1 MKYVV
6 VGGAGFIGSNIV
18 DKLIEQDHKVVVVD
32 NLSTGKKENI
42 SYVGH
47 LKRNVKLCEIDISD
61 TSESESLVEAMKGAD
76 TVFLLAAKARV
87 QPSIEEP
94 VEYEQNNTIGTLN
107 VLKCASDAGVRRVV
121 YSASSSAYGDTD
133 KLPSVESDPVNPLS
147 PYGAQK
153 YYGEVMCRMF
163 SQVYGIETV
172 SLRYF
177 NIYGERQNV
186 GGAYAMVIGIF
197 VDQLLKGGPM
207 TIRGDGEQRRDFTYV
222 GDVVNAN
229 ILASQSEKVGKGE
242 VINIGNGD
250 NRSINEIADMVGGDR
265 VNIDPVIEPKATLA
279 NNSLAEKLLGWKPTQ
294 NIEEW
299 IPKYKKDIGLFDE
312 DNNDENNIWGYETG
326 GEG

>member
-18 DKLIEQDHKVVVVD
+18 DKLIEQNHEVVVID
-32 NLSTGKKENI
+32 NLSTGN
-42 SYVGH
+42 
-47 LKRNVKLCEIDISD
+47 LTNVNPQAQLEYIDISNTD
-61 TSESESLVEAMKGAD
+61 ECDNMVEVMNGAD

-87 QPSIEEP
+87 QPSIENP

-107 VLKCASDAGVRRVV
+107 VLKCASDAGVKRVV
-121 YSASSSAYGDTD
+121 YSASSSAYGNTD

-153 YYGEVMCRMF
+153 YYGEVMCKMF
-163 SQVYGIETV
+163 SQVYDIETV

-197 VDQLLKGGPM
+197 ADQRLNDKPM

-250 NRSINEIADMVGGDR
+250 NRSINEIAAMIGGPTEE
-265 VNIDPVIEPKATLA
+265 VEPVIEPKETLA
-279 NNSLAEKLLGWKPTQ
+279 DNSLARELLGWKPTG
-294 NIEEW
+294 NVEKW
-299 IPKYKKDIGLFDE
+299 ISEYRKVIGLSD
-312 DNNDENNIWGYETG
+312 DENNIWGYDTG
-326 GEG
+326 GES

>member
-18 DKLIEQDHKVVVVD
+18 DKLVEQNHEVVVID
-32 NLSTGKKENI
+32 NLSTGKRENI
-42 SYVGH
+42 NP
-47 LKRNVKLCEIDISD
+47 KVKLEYIDISD
-61 TSESESLVEAMKGAD
+61 PKQDKNMTEVMKGAD
-76 TVFLLAAKARV
+76 SVFLLAAKARV

-94 VEYEQNNTIGTLN
+94 VEYEVNNTIGTLN

-153 YYGEVMCRMF
+153 YYGEVMCKMF
-163 SQVYGIETV
+163 SQVYDIETV

-197 VDQLLKGGPM
+197 VDQLLNGKPM

-250 NRSINEIADMVGGDR
+250 NRSINEIADMIGDNK
-265 VNIDPVIEPKATLA
+265 VNVDPVIEPPETLA
-279 NNSLAEKLLGWKPTQ
+279 DNSKARELLGWEPKG
-294 NIEEW
+294 NIDTW
-299 IPKYKKDIGLFDE
+299 IPKYKKEMGLDA
-312 DNNDENNIWGYETG
+312 
-326 GEG
+326 

>member
-18 DKLIEQDHKVVVVD
+18 DKLVEQNHEVVIID
-32 NLSTGKKENI
+32 NLSTGKMENVNPRA
-42 SYVGH
+42 SVEY
-47 LKRNVKLCEIDISD
+47 IDICNENECSAM
-61 TSESESLVEAMKGAD
+61 VEIMSGAD
-76 TVFLLAAKARV
+76 ALFLLAAKARV
-87 QPSIEEP
+87 QPSIENP
-94 VEYEQNNTIGTLN
+94 VEYEINNTIGTLN

-121 YSASSSAYGDTD
+121 YSASSSAYGNTE
-133 KLPSVESDPVNPLS
+133 KLPSKESDPVNPLS

-153 YYGEVMCRMF
+153 YYGEVMCKMF
-163 SQVYGIETV
+163 SEVYGLETV

-197 VDQLLKGGPM
+197 VDQLLNGKPM

-229 ILASQSEKVGKGE
+229 ILASQSENVGNGE

-250 NRSINEIADMVGGDR
+250 NRSINDIADMIGGDR
-265 VNIDPVIEPKATLA
+265 VNVDPVIEPKATLA
-279 NNSLAEKLLGWKPTQ
+279 DNSKAEKLLGWKPTQ
-294 NIEEW
+294 NIEDW
-299 IPKYKKDIGLFDE
+299 IPKYKKEMGLDV
-312 DNNDENNIWGYETG
+312 
-326 GEG
+326 

>member
-18 DKLIEQDHKVVVVD
+18 DKLIEQNHEVVIID
-32 NLSTGKKENI
+32 NLSTGKMENVNPRA
-42 SYVGH
+42 SVEY
-47 LKRNVKLCEIDISD
+47 IDISNENECP
-61 TSESESLVEAMKGAD
+61 SMVEIMSGAD

-87 QPSIEEP
+87 QPSIENP
-94 VEYEQNNTIGTLN
+94 VEYEINNTIGTLN

-121 YSASSSAYGDTD
+121 YSASSSAYGNTE

-153 YYGEVMCRMF
+153 YYGEVMCKMF
-163 SQVYGIETV
+163 SEVYGLETV

-197 VDQLLKGGPM
+197 VDQLLNGKPM

-229 ILASQSEKVGKGE
+229 ILASQSENVGNGE

-250 NRSINEIADMVGGDR
+250 NRSINDIADMIGGDR
-265 VNIDPVIEPKATLA
+265 VNVEPVIEPKETLA

-294 NIEEW
+294 NIEDW
-299 IPKYKKDIGLFDE
+299 VPGYKKEMGLDV
-312 DNNDENNIWGYETG
+312 
-326 GEG
+326 

>member
-18 DKLIEQDHKVVVVD
+18 DKLVEQNHEVVIID
-32 NLSTGKKENI
+32 NLSTGKMENI
-42 SYVGH
+42 NP
-47 LKRNVKLCEIDISD
+47 KATLCKVNIDD
-61 TSESESLVEAMKGAD
+61 TDTETIECLVNCMKGTD

-87 QPSIEEP
+87 QPSIENP
-94 VEYEQNNTIGTLN
+94 VEYETNNTIGTLN

-121 YSASSSAYGDTD
+121 YSASSSAYGNTE

-153 YYGEVMCRMF
+153 YYGEVMCKMF
-163 SQVYGIETV
+163 SEVYGLETV

-197 VDQLLKGGPM
+197 VDQLLKGEPM

-229 ILASQSEKVGKGE
+229 ILASQSEKVGNGE

-250 NRSINEIADMVGGDR
+250 NRSINEIADMIGDNK
-265 VNIDPVIEPKATLA
+265 VNVDPVIEPPETLA
-279 NNSLAEKLLGWKPTQ
+279 DNSKAEELLGWKPKG
-294 NIEEW
+294 NIDTW
-299 IPKYKKDIGLFDE
+299 IPKYKKEMGLDV
-312 DNNDENNIWGYETG
+312 
-326 GEG
+326 

>member
-18 DKLIEQDHKVVVVD
+18 DKLVEQNHEVVIID
-32 NLSTGKKENI
+32 NLSTGKMENVNPKASI
-42 SYVGH
+42 EY
-47 LKRNVKLCEIDISD
+47 LDISN
-61 TSESESLVEAMKGAD
+61 TKECPSMVEIMSGAD
-76 TVFLLAAKARV
+76 SVFLLAAKARV
-87 QPSIEEP
+87 QPSIENP
-94 VEYEQNNTIGTLN
+94 VEYEMNNTIGTLN
-107 VLKCASDAGVRRVV
+107 VLKCASDAGVKRVV
-121 YSASSSAYGDTD
+121 YSASSSAYGNTD

-153 YYGEVMCRMF
+153 YYGEVMCKMF
-163 SQVYGIETV
+163 SEVYGLETV

-197 VDQLLKGGPM
+197 VDQLLNGKPM

-229 ILASQSEKVGKGE
+229 ILASQSENVGNGE

-250 NRSINEIADMVGGDR
+250 NRSINDIADMIGGDR
-265 VNIDPVIEPKATLA
+265 VNVDPVIEPKATLA
-279 NNSLAEKLLGWKPTQ
+279 DNSKAEKLLGWKPTQ
-294 NIEEW
+294 NIEDW
-299 IPKYKKDIGLFDE
+299 VPGYKKEMGLD
-312 DNNDENNIWGYETG
+312 D
-326 GEG
+326 

>member
-18 DKLIEQDHKVVVVD
+18 DKLVEQNHEVVIID
-32 NLSTGKKENI
+32 NLSTGKMENVNPKASI
-42 SYVGH
+42 EY
-47 LKRNVKLCEIDISD
+47 LDISN
-61 TSESESLVEAMKGAD
+61 TKECPSMVEIMSGAD
-76 TVFLLAAKARV
+76 SVFLLAAKARV
-87 QPSIEEP
+87 QPSIENP
-94 VEYEQNNTIGTLN
+94 VEYEMNNTIGTLN

-121 YSASSSAYGDTD
+121 YSASSSAYGNTD

-153 YYGEVMCRMF
+153 YYGEVMCKMF
-163 SQVYGIETV
+163 SEVYGLETV

-197 VDQLLKGGPM
+197 VDQLLNGKPM

-229 ILASQSEKVGKGE
+229 ILASQSEKVGNGE

-250 NRSINEIADMVGGDR
+250 NRSINEIADMIGDNK
-265 VNIDPVIEPKATLA
+265 VNVAPVIEPPETLA
-279 NNSLAEKLLGWKPTQ
+279 DNSKAEKLLGWKPKG
-294 NIEEW
+294 NIDTW
-299 IPKYKKDIGLFDE
+299 IPGYKKEMGLDV
-312 DNNDENNIWGYETG
+312 
-326 GEG
+326 

>member
-18 DKLIEQDHKVVVVD
+18 DKLVEQNHEVVIID
-32 NLSTGKKENI
+32 NLSTGKMENVNPRA
-42 SYVGH
+42 SVEY
-47 LKRNVKLCEIDISD
+47 IDISNENECP
-61 TSESESLVEAMKGAD
+61 SMVEIMSGAD

-87 QPSIEEP
+87 QPSIENP
-94 VEYEQNNTIGTLN
+94 VEYETNNTIGTLN

-121 YSASSSAYGDTD
+121 YSASSSAYGNTE

-153 YYGEVMCRMF
+153 YYGEVMCKMF
-163 SQVYGIETV
+163 SEVYGLETV

-197 VDQLLKGGPM
+197 VDQLLNGKPM

-229 ILASQSEKVGKGE
+229 ILASQSENVGNGE

-250 NRSINEIADMVGGDR
+250 NRSINDIADMIGGDR
-265 VNIDPVIEPKATLA
+265 VNVEPVIEPKETLA

-294 NIEEW
+294 NIEDW
-299 IPKYKKDIGLFDE
+299 VPGYKKEMGLDV
-312 DNNDENNIWGYETG
+312 
-326 GEG
+326 

>member
-18 DKLIEQDHKVVVVD
+18 DKLIEQNHEVVIID
-32 NLSTGKKENI
+32 NLSTGKM
-42 SYVGH
+42 G
-47 LKRNVKLCEIDISD
+47 NVNPKASIEYLDISN
-61 TSESESLVEAMKGAD
+61 TKECPSMIEIMSGAD

-87 QPSIEEP
+87 QPSIENP
-94 VEYEQNNTIGTLN
+94 VEYEENNTIGTLN

-121 YSASSSAYGDTD
+121 YSASSSAYGNTD

-153 YYGEVMCRMF
+153 YYGEVMCKMF
-163 SQVYGIETV
+163 SEVYGLETV

-197 VDQLLKGGPM
+197 VDQLLNGKPM

-229 ILASQSEKVGKGE
+229 ILASQSENVGNGE

-250 NRSINEIADMVGGDR
+250 NRSINDIADMIGGDK
-265 VNIDPVIEPKATLA
+265 VNVEPVIEPKETLA
-279 NNSLAEKLLGWKPTQ
+279 NNSLAEELLGWKPTQ
-294 NIEEW
+294 NIEDW
-299 IPKYKKDIGLFDE
+299 IPKYKKEMGLDV
-312 DNNDENNIWGYETG
+312 
-326 GEG
+326 

>member
-18 DKLIEQDHKVVVVD
+18 DKLVEQNHEVVVID
-32 NLSTGKKENI
+32 NLSTGKRENI
-42 SYVGH
+42 NP
-47 LKRNVKLCEIDISD
+47 KVKLEYIDISD
-61 TSESESLVEAMKGAD
+61 PKQDKNITEVMKGAD
-76 TVFLLAAKARV
+76 SVFLLAAKARV

-94 VEYEQNNTIGTLN
+94 VEYEVNNTIGTLN

-121 YSASSSAYGDTD
+121 YSASSSAYGNTE

-153 YYGEVMCRMF
+153 YYGEVMCKMF
-163 SQVYGIETV
+163 SEVYGLETV

-197 VDQLLKGGPM
+197 VDQLLKGEPM

-250 NRSINEIADMVGGDR
+250 NRSINDIADMIGGER
-265 VNIDPVIEPKATLA
+265 IHREPVIEPKETLA
-279 NNSLAEKLLGWKPTQ
+279 DNTKARELLGWKPTQ
-294 NIEEW
+294 NIEDW
-299 IPKYKKDIGLFDE
+299 VPGYKKELGLDV
-312 DNNDENNIWGYETG
+312 
-326 GEG
+326 

>member
-18 DKLIEQDHKVVVVD
+18 DKLVEQNHEVVVID
-32 NLSTGKKENI
+32 NLSTGKRENI
-42 SYVGH
+42 NP
-47 LKRNVKLCEIDISD
+47 KVKLEYIDISD
-61 TSESESLVEAMKGAD
+61 PKQDKNMTEVMKGAD
-76 TVFLLAAKARV
+76 SVFLLAAKARV
-87 QPSIEEP
+87 QPSIENP
-94 VEYEQNNTIGTLN
+94 VEYETNNTIGTLN

-121 YSASSSAYGDTD
+121 YSASSSAYGNTE

-153 YYGEVMCRMF
+153 YYGEVMCKMF
-163 SQVYGIETV
+163 SEVYGLETV

-197 VDQLLKGGPM
+197 VDQLLNGKPM

-250 NRSINEIADMVGGDR
+250 NRSINDIADMIGGER
-265 VNIDPVIEPKATLA
+265 IHREPVIEPKETLA
-279 NNSLAEKLLGWKPTQ
+279 DNSLAEELLGWKPTQ
-294 NIEEW
+294 NIEDW
-299 IPKYKKDIGLFDE
+299 VPGYKKELGLDV
-312 DNNDENNIWGYETG
+312 
-326 GEG
+326 

>member
-1 MKYVV
+1 
-6 VGGAGFIGSNIV
+6 
-18 DKLIEQDHKVVVVD
+18 
-32 NLSTGKKENI
+32 
-42 SYVGH
+42 
-47 LKRNVKLCEIDISD
+47 
-61 TSESESLVEAMKGAD
+61 MKGAD
-76 TVFLLAAKARV
+76 SVFLLAAKARV

-94 VEYEQNNTIGTLN
+94 VEYEVNNTIGTLN

-121 YSASSSAYGDTD
+121 YSASSSAYGNTE

-153 YYGEVMCRMF
+153 YYGEVMCKMF
-163 SQVYGIETV
+163 SEVYGLETV

-197 VDQLLKGGPM
+197 VDQLLKGEPM

-229 ILASQSEKVGKGE
+229 ILASQSEKVGNGE

-250 NRSINEIADMVGGDR
+250 NRSINEIADMIGDNK
-265 VNIDPVIEPKATLA
+265 VNVDPVIEPPETLA
-279 NNSLAEKLLGWKPTQ
+279 DNSKARELLGWEPKG
-294 NIEEW
+294 NINTW
-299 IPKYKKDIGLFDE
+299 IPKYKKEMGLDV
-312 DNNDENNIWGYETG
+312 
-326 GEG
+326 

>member
-18 DKLIEQDHKVVVVD
+18 DKLVEQNHEVVIID
-32 NLSTGKKENI
+32 NLSTGKMENI
-42 SYVGH
+42 NPRASVEY
-47 LKRNVKLCEIDISD
+47 IDICNENECSAM
-61 TSESESLVEAMKGAD
+61 VEIMSGAD
-76 TVFLLAAKARV
+76 ALFLLAAKARV
-87 QPSIEEP
+87 QPSIENP
-94 VEYEQNNTIGTLN
+94 VEYEINNTIGTLN

-121 YSASSSAYGDTD
+121 YSASSSAYGNTE
-133 KLPSVESDPVNPLS
+133 KLPSKESDPVNPLS

-153 YYGEVMCRMF
+153 YYGEVMCKMF
-163 SQVYGIETV
+163 SEVYGLETV

-197 VDQLLKGGPM
+197 VDQLLNGKPM

-229 ILASQSEKVGKGE
+229 ILASQSENVGNGE

-250 NRSINEIADMVGGDR
+250 NRSINDIADMIGGDR
-265 VNIDPVIEPKATLA
+265 VNVDPVIEPKATLA
-279 NNSLAEKLLGWKPTQ
+279 DNSKAEKLLGWKPTQ
-294 NIEEW
+294 NIEDW
-299 IPKYKKDIGLFDE
+299 VPGYKKEMGLD
-312 DNNDENNIWGYETG
+312 D
-326 GEG
+326 

>member
-18 DKLIEQDHKVVVVD
+18 DKLVEQNHEVVIID
-32 NLSTGKKENI
+32 NLSTGKMENVNPKA
-42 SYVGH
+42 SVEY
-47 LKRNVKLCEIDISD
+47 IDICNENECSAM
-61 TSESESLVEAMKGAD
+61 VEIMSGAD
-76 TVFLLAAKARV
+76 ALFLLAAKARV
-87 QPSIEEP
+87 QPSIENP
-94 VEYEQNNTIGTLN
+94 VEYEINNTIGTLN

-121 YSASSSAYGDTD
+121 YSASSSAYGNTE
-133 KLPSVESDPVNPLS
+133 KLPSKESDPVNPLS

-153 YYGEVMCRMF
+153 YYGEVMCKMF
-163 SQVYGIETV
+163 SEVYGLETV

-197 VDQLLKGGPM
+197 VDQLLNGKPM

-229 ILASQSEKVGKGE
+229 ILASQSENVGNGE

-250 NRSINEIADMVGGDR
+250 NRSINDIADMIGGDR
-265 VNIDPVIEPKATLA
+265 VNVDPVIEPKATLA
-279 NNSLAEKLLGWKPTQ
+279 DNSKAEELLGWKPTQ
-294 NIEEW
+294 NIEDW
-299 IPKYKKDIGLFDE
+299 IPKYKKEMGLDV
-312 DNNDENNIWGYETG
+312 
-326 GEG
+326 

>member
-18 DKLIEQDHKVVVVD
+18 DKLVEQNHEVVVID
-32 NLSTGKKENI
+32 NLSTGKRENI
-42 SYVGH
+42 NP
-47 LKRNVKLCEIDISD
+47 KVKLEYIDISD
-61 TSESESLVEAMKGAD
+61 PKQDKNMTEVMKGAD
-76 TVFLLAAKARV
+76 SVFLLAAKARV

-94 VEYEQNNTIGTLN
+94 VEYEVNNTIGTLN

-121 YSASSSAYGDTD
+121 YSASSSAYGNTE
-133 KLPSVESDPVNPLS
+133 KLPSKETDPINPLS

-153 YYGEVMCRMF
+153 YYGEVMCKMF
-163 SQVYGIETV
+163 SEVYGLETV

-197 VDQLLKGGPM
+197 VDQLLKGEPM

-229 ILASQSEKVGKGE
+229 ILASQSEKVGNGE

-250 NRSINEIADMVGGDR
+250 NRSINEIADMIGDNK
-265 VNIDPVIEPKATLA
+265 VNVDPVIEPPETLA
-279 NNSLAEKLLGWKPTQ
+279 DNSKARELLGWEPKG
-294 NIEEW
+294 NINTW
-299 IPKYKKDIGLFDE
+299 IPKYKKEMGLDV
-312 DNNDENNIWGYETG
+312 
-326 GEG
+326 

>member
-18 DKLIEQDHKVVVVD
+18 DKLVEQNHEVVVID
-32 NLSTGKKENI
+32 NLSTGKRENI
-42 SYVGH
+42 NP
-47 LKRNVKLCEIDISD
+47 KVKLEYIDISD
-61 TSESESLVEAMKGAD
+61 PKQDKNMTEVMKGAD
-76 TVFLLAAKARV
+76 SVFLLAAKARV
-87 QPSIEEP
+87 QPSIENP
-94 VEYEQNNTIGTLN
+94 VEYEINNTIGTLN

-121 YSASSSAYGDTD
+121 YSASSSAYGNTE

-153 YYGEVMCRMF
+153 YYGEVMCKMF
-163 SQVYGIETV
+163 SEVYGLETV

-197 VDQLLKGGPM
+197 VDQLLNGKPM

-229 ILASQSEKVGKGE
+229 ILASQSENVGNGE

-250 NRSINEIADMVGGDR
+250 NRSINEIADMIGDNK
-265 VNIDPVIEPKATLA
+265 VNVDPVIEPPETLA
-279 NNSLAEKLLGWKPTQ
+279 DNSKARELLGWEPKG
-294 NIEEW
+294 NINTW
-299 IPKYKKDIGLFDE
+299 IPKYKKEMGLDV
-312 DNNDENNIWGYETG
+312 
-326 GEG
+326 